1 MNPDERRKLRFAA
14 QRAKINGLIRENFK
28 KRVTN
33 SNGWRYFTL
42 KTGHGGE
49 FGQAHKT
56 RQVNDNV
63 EKAKKVKKW
72 RIIETAVT
80 PTHGGFRRSY
90 LDTVAGSARCIFFC
104 AQQLFRDGQKH
115 ANCTSM

>member
-14 QRAKINGLIRENFK
+14 KKNGLIRENFK

-42 KTGHGGE
+42 KIGHGGE

-72 RIIETAVT
+72 RIIETCAAWR
-80 PTHGGFRRSY
+80 HGSRIVLMYAR
-90 LDTVAGSARCIFFC
+90 LANEAGWQLNAR
-104 AQQLFRDGQKH
+104 
-115 ANCTSM
+115 